1 MLTFRL
7 RRPGTVVLVVRGAD
21 CSVVGSK
28 RVHGTRGMNRVRFS
42 GRVHGKPLAPGRYTI
57 DLVVVRG
64 STKMRF
70 GAIAVEVVPP
80 GSRLSKAQR
89 TEPLVNDCSV
99 AITSP
104 ALPVVFASTAGPLAA
119 SRASFSI
126 GAPGASE
133 GKRTGVLG
141 VSLKPPR
148 LPLPVVD
155 GAPMWLGVFLL
166 VLFALGVAGLAVYVV
181 RLRRRSWNL

>member
-1 MLTFRL
+1 M
-7 RRPGTVVLVVRGAD
+7 LVVRGAN
-21 CSVVGSK
+21 CSVLGSK
-28 RVHGTRGMNRVRFS
+28 RVHGTRGVNRVRFT
-42 GRVHGKPLAPGRYTI
+42 GRVHGRPLAPGQYTI

-70 GAIAVEVVPP
+70 GAIALEVVPP
-80 GSRLSKAQR
+80 GSRLTKAQR
-89 TEPLVNDCSV
+89 TEPLVSDCSI
-99 AITSP
+99 AINSP
-104 ALPVVFASTAGPLAA
+104 TLPVAFASTAGPLAA

-126 GAPGASE
+126 AGPGASE
-133 GKRTGVLG
+133 RRTKTGVLG

-155 GAPMWLGVFLL
+155 GAPMWLGVLLL

-181 RLRRRSWNL
+181 RWRRGSWNP

>member
-21 CSVVGSK
+21 CSVLGSK

-104 ALPVVFASTAGPLAA
+104 ALPVVFASAGPLAA

-126 GAPGASE
+126 GAPGANE
-133 GKRTGVLG
+133 RKRTGVLG

-155 GAPMWLGVFLL
+155 GAPMWLGAFLL